1 VTQPAPTTPR
11 LAARAASTLETLAH
25 VFGYPSFRGQQ
36 EAIVDHVI
44 DGGDA
49 FVLMPTGGGKS
60 VCYQL
65 PALHRPGVAVVVS
78 PLISL
83 MKDQVDALVQL
94 GVRAEV
100 LNSSLPSHQIARV
113 TRAVRSGGLDL
124 LYVSPERFV
133 MESFQELLASV
144 EVALVA
150 VDEAHCVSQWGHD
163 FRPDY
168 VGLGAARER
177 LAGIPFMALTATADD
192 ATRGD
197 IVTQLRLRDPRIF
210 VAGFD
215 RPNIRYLV
223 AEKRESGVQQLVGFL
238 RERPLASGIVYA
250 LSRRRVDDLAA
261 RLRSAGFEAAAYH
274 AGMTAQARTKVQDD
288 FLADRIS
295 VVVATVAFGMGID
308 KPDIRFVVHADMP
321 RSIESY
327 YQETG
332 RAGRDGAP
340 ADALLLFGL
349 QDLVTSRA
357 LIMQGSD
364 AGQVRL
370 ELQKLTAMSGF
381 AEALT
386 CRRRVLLGY
395 FGETLPEDCGNCD
408 VCQDPPELYDATMDA
423 QMLLSAVYRTGQRF
437 GAAHV
442 IDVVRG
448 ARTERIVRLRHD
460 ELPTHGV
467 GSDRTKDYWRSV
479 LRQLIHERYVTQD
492 VAEYSVLRITPAG
505 AAVLRGEHGV
515 ELARPV
521 ERVRRE
527 PGASK
532 RSRASAVLTADAD
545 PELFERLRE
554 LRRALAAEQGV
565 PAYVVFH
572 DATLMAMASTKP
584 ASLAE
589 MAEISGVGERK
600 LEHYGEAFLEAIAG
614 GRP

>member
-1 VTQPAPTTPR
+1 VTPPASAGPRSTAHATP
-11 LAARAASTLETLAH
+11 LETLSA
-25 VFGYPSFRGQQ
+25 VFGYAGFRGQQ
-36 EAIVDHVI
+36 EAIVDHVVA
-44 DGGDA
+44 GGDA

-65 PALHRPGVAVVVS
+65 PALHRRGVAVVVS

-83 MKDQVDALVQL
+83 MKDQVDALAQL

-100 LNSSLPSHQIARV
+100 LNSSLPPDEVSRV
-113 TRAVRSGGLDL
+113 TREARAGGLDL

-133 MESFQELLASV
+133 MGSFQELLASV
-144 EVALVA
+144 DVALVA
-150 VDEAHCVSQWGHD
+150 IDEAHCVSQWGHD

-168 VGLGAARER
+168 VGLGPLRARF
-177 LAGIPFMALTATADD
+177 ADVPFMALTATADE
-192 ATRGD
+192 ATRRD
-197 IVTQLRLRDPRIF
+197 ILAQLRLSDPGVF

-223 AEKRESGVQQLVGFL
+223 AEKRENGLHQLVAFL
-238 RERPLASGIVYA
+238 RERPQASGIVYA
-250 LSRRRVDDLAA
+250 LSRRRVDDLAT
-261 RLRSAGFEAAAYH
+261 RLCAAGFEAAAYH
-274 AGMTAQARTKVQDD
+274 AGMSAPARTRVQDD
-288 FLADRIS
+288 FLADRIQI
-295 VVVATVAFGMGID
+295 VVATVAFGMGID
-308 KPDIRFVVHADMP
+308 KPDVRFVVHADMP

-349 QDLVTSRA
+349 QDLVTARS
-357 LIMQGSD
+357 LIEQGTD
-364 AGQVRL
+364 ADQVRL

-395 FGETLPEDCGNCD
+395 FGEELSEDCGNCD
-408 VCQDPPELYDATMDA
+408 VCQDPPELYDATLDA
-423 QMLLSAVYRTGQRF
+423 QMLLSAVFRTGQRF
-437 GAAHV
+437 GAAHI

-460 ELPTHGV
+460 RLPTHAV
-467 GSDRTKDYWRSV
+467 GADRSRDYWRSV
-479 LRQLIHERYVTQD
+479 LRQLIHERYLTQD

-505 AAVLRGEHGV
+505 AQVLRGEQGV

-521 ERVRRE
+521 ERAPRE
-527 PGASK
+527 PRGSK
-532 RSRASAVLTADAD
+532 RSRASAVLAADVD
-545 PELFERLRE
+545 PDLFERLRE
-554 LRRALAAEQGV
+554 LRRELAAEQGV

-572 DATLMAMASTKP
+572 DATLMAMAAARP
-584 ASLAE
+584 ASLE
-589 MAEISGVGERK
+589 DMAGISGVGERK
-600 LEHYGEAFLEAIAG
+600 LERYGETFLEAIAE
-614 GRP
+614 R